1 MNFIAVSILAL
12 NTIAVVGAFV
22 ARQMNK
28 HKDLFRDGTILL
40 EASPAAGTVL
50 AHPHSYVQ
58 HGTLVIKGCVH
69 REPGT
74 VLTGGGEVHISLRS
88 PEGEKL
94 DASVGFLL
102 PSDQTE
108 SCAPFRAD
116 FKVVPRSGT
125 TALIKWT
132 FSTEPVSSRP
142 GGKVQPPV
150 DASGRLQRG
159 VVRRFVAANCA
170 GVHEFGKYLY
180 CPAASP
186 GFLQSELNNEI

>member
-1 MNFIAVSILAL
+1 MNVIAVSILAL
-12 NTIAVVGAFV
+12 NIIAVVGAFV

-40 EASPAAGTVL
+40 ETSPAAGTVL

-74 VLTGGGEVHISLRS
+74 VLMGGGVVQISLRS

-102 PSDQTE
+102 PADQTE
-108 SCAPFRAD
+108 RCAPFRAD
-116 FKVVPRSGT
+116 FKAVPKNGT

-132 FSTEPVSSRP
+132 FSPKPVASRAGGEVQRRVDRP
-142 GGKVQPPV
+142 GRLSGGVTPAPATLPV
-150 DASGRLQRG
+150 
-159 VVRRFVAANCA
+159 V
-170 GVHEFGKYLY
+170 
-180 CPAASP
+180 
-186 GFLQSELNNEI
+186 SE